1 MRPFTSSDEERKS
14 RFTAI
19 STKRKESKKG
29 LYCHKKDGRGLS
41 AKKTYFFVRPHHH
54 ERERSMFRMYSV
66 APFFCRVSAVIPL
79 PPFPF
84 KSTPWSEKKKRKK
97 ASFSLSWASL
107 LLMEGGKKGL
117 TLYPPFP
124 LPRPTD
130 RRRNQPTK
138 KWKGKVRGGVPA
150 SVRDVLLTL
159 MPFAH
164 SFLPSSS
171 LFLFSNSPKNKLI
184 NLS

>member
-84 KSTPWSEKKKRKK
+84 KSTPWSEKKKKK

-124 LPRPTD
+124 IPRPTE
-130 RRRNQPTK
+130 RRRSQPTK
-138 KWKGKVRGGVPA
+138 KWKGKVREGP
-150 SVRDVLLTL
+150 SER
-159 MPFAH
+159 PRCFANTKCH
-164 SFLPSSS
+164 LPIPSSP
-171 LFLFSNSPKNKLI
+171 LFSSSRIRRKT
-184 NLS
+184 S